1 MHATPISSFTD
12 GSAAKILI
20 DGREAEILIEG
31 VRVTRVRM
39 TRVRV
44 DACIIGCGVV
54 SEMQAEVV
62 RRDGDGEAEGMLEG
76 RDERGLEEGDSKGT
90 AKNSQEV
97 ETGRLFG
104 AISVVQALWFVNF
117 L

>member
-1 MHATPISSFTD
+1 MREMHATPISSFTD

-54 SEMQAEVV
+54 SEMLAEVV
-62 RRDGDGEAEGMLEG
+62 RDMRMTREFSG
-76 RDERGLEEGDSKGT
+76 RT
-90 AKNSQEV
+90 V
-97 ETGRLFG
+97 EFAVEDVRRMKWIIIGGG
-104 AISVVQALWFVNF
+104 AIRGVFT
-117 L
+117 